1 MDIRFTQLGKRS
13 GSNCFTTGGVPSLG
27 FYLYMLALST
37 PTPTVGFQRG
47 ASPIGRRSAH
57 SLDLYPGEMWY
68 YNKGFNPMD
77 RPGFEALVRP

>member
-1 MDIRFTQLGKRS
+1 
-13 GSNCFTTGGVPSLG
+13 
-27 FYLYMLALST
+27 MLALST